1 MKTLGPVVI
10 FKKACKNF
18 DESLVS
24 TSHDNTLNDD
34 AQVSNNCKEEEKSF
48 RCFKESC
55 WLLERRV

>member
-55 WLLERRV
+55 